1 MTCMGIDM
9 ETATLFIVGHANE
22 IARGALLLVSD
33 VPVTPEGV
41 KTEESDRKVTADW
54 VNLHLQIGVEAM
66 TELGQKGEH
75 IKHFRY
81 EPG

>member
-1 MTCMGIDM
+1 M
-9 ETATLFIVGHANE
+9 EVATIFIVGHYNE

-41 KTEESDRKVTADW
+41 KTGESDKAVTKKWSDQ
-54 VNLHLQIGVEAM
+54 HLDIGIKAM
-66 TELGQKGEH
+66 TDIDKSGEK

-81 EPG
+81 